1 MTETLGMDLLA
12 KAERIEARLRELKNE
27 TPAVPAAK
35 PQGSRVI
42 YVGHI
47 PHGFY
52 EDQMRG
58 FFSQF
63 GDVRNVRLSRSK
75 RTGGSKGYG
84 FVEFGDANVA
94 RIAAATM
101 DKYLMA
107 GRQLVCHVVDED
119 VAARPKLFVGK
130 KRKVH
135 RGSRTKLNSRIAKP

>member
-1 MTETLGMDLLA
+1 MELIA
-12 KAERIEARLRELKNE
+12 KAEKIEARLRELKNE
-27 TPAVPAAK
+27 TPVAAAAK

-52 EDQMRG
+52 EDQIRG

-63 GDVRNVRLSRSK
+63 GDVRNVRVSRSK

-84 FVEFGDANVA
+84 FVEFGDADVA

-107 GRQLVCHVVDED
+107 GRQLVCHVVKED
-119 VAARPKLFVGK
+119 IVAARPKLFVGG
-130 KRKVH
+130 KRKVY
-135 RGSRTKLNSRIAKP
+135 RGSRTKLDSRIAKP